1 MNARATAAEVSSAQ
15 ARIHFLDRTAPS
27 GAVYNIARSIELTGE
42 LDLGCLTGAV
52 RDCVERHESLRTC
65 FTTMQG
71 RLLQIV
77 TAQQPVL
84 RVIDLSALS
93 ALPPAEGVPT
103 AGELVEQLARQEAEE
118 PFNLKRAPL
127 VRLRLIRL
135 SRQRHVLLVTLHHII
150 ADAWS
155 LDLFL
160 RELAGRYRARVSGR
174 TDPEPAPP
182 LQYADYAAW
191 QRRAVDGGAFDPAVA
206 YWREK
211 LADLTELDLGADR
224 PRPQRPSHRGGTH
237 LAPLAPDLAE
247 RLRPLCR
254 EEGASLFM
262 ALLAAFT
269 VVAHR
274 RTGLGDIVLGG
285 TTSGRERPELR
296 EMIGCFVNMLP
307 LRTAV
312 DPKDSLRAVLRST
325 ARTCQDAYE
334 HQELPF
340 EQLVAEVGGVRE
352 PGRHPVFQTVFQLL
366 DDRAPQLTF
375 PGLDARL
382 HAVDRETSTFDL
394 VCTVLDGD
402 DRLTGSF
409 EYATDLYDGRTVAQL
424 ADAWALVLEAMAAD
438 PDQGVADLPLPLAQV
453 SPAARPAPE
462 PAPGRA
468 PYAAPVGATEQ
479 LLAEDWA
486 AQLGLDAVGRHDNFF
501 VLGGHSLLATILITG
516 YQERFGVELPL
527 ERFLGSATV
536 AELARVVDAL
546 RDGDRT
552 GGGEPVAIRPT
563 GGPAHP

>member
-1 MNARATAAEVSSAQ
+1 MTTGVTAADVSSAQ

-27 GAVYNIARSIELTGE
+27 GAVYNIARSIELTGD
-42 LDLGCLTGAV
+42 LDVGALTGAV

-65 FTTMQG
+65 FTTLNG
-71 RLLQIV
+71 RLLQVV
-77 TAQQPVL
+77 TAQQPEL
-84 RVIDLSALS
+84 RVLDLCAVLP
-93 ALPPAEGVPT
+93 ADGAPPAE
-103 AGELVEQLARQEAEE
+103 ALVEQLARQEAEE
-118 PFNLKRAPL
+118 TFNLKRAPL
-127 VRLRLIRL
+127 LRLRLIRL
-135 SRQRHVLLVTLHHII
+135 TPQRHVLLVTLHHII

-160 RELAGRYRARVSGR
+160 RELSARYRARACGHAEPR
-174 TDPEPAPP
+174 PAPP

-191 QRRAVDGGAFDPAVA
+191 QRRAADDGAFAPAVA
-206 YWREK
+206 YWRER
-211 LADLTELDLGADR
+211 LAGLTELDLGTDR
-224 PRPQRPSHRGGTH
+224 PRPQRPTHRGAVH
-237 LAPLAPDLAE
+237 VVPLAPDLAE

-274 RTGLGDIVLGG
+274 RTGLRDIVLGG

-312 DPKDSLRAVLRST
+312 DPHGSLRSALRST

-340 EQLVAEVGGVRE
+340 EQLVAQCVGARE

-366 DDRAPQLTF
+366 DDRTPELDL
-375 PGLDARL
+375 PGLDTRV
-382 HAVDRETSTFDL
+382 HGVDRDSATFDL
-394 VCTVLDGD
+394 VCTVLDGANG
-402 DRLTGSF
+402 LTGSF
-409 EYATDLYDGRTVAQL
+409 EYATDLYDAATVAQL
-424 ADAWALVLEAMAAD
+424 ADAWALVLEAMAED
-438 PDQGVADLPLPLAQV
+438 PDQGVAQLALPLDLV
-453 SPAARPAPE
+453 SPAARPAAE

-479 LLAEDWA
+479 VLAADWA
-486 AQLGLDAVGRHDNFF
+486 HQLGVDAVGRHDNFF

-527 ERFLGSATV
+527 ERFLAGATV
-536 AELARVVDAL
+536 AELARAVDAL
-546 RDGDRT
+546 RDGDGT
-552 GGGEPVAIRPT
+552 GGGEPAAIRPT

>member
-1 MNARATAAEVSSAQ
+1 MSAGATAAEVSSAQ

-71 RLLQIV
+71 RLLQVV

-84 RVIDLSALS
+84 RLIDLSALS
-93 ALPPAEGVPT
+93 ALPLAEGAPT
-103 AGELVEQLARQEAEE
+103 AEELVERLARQEAEE
-118 PFNLKRAPL
+118 TFNLKRAPL
-127 VRLRLIRL
+127 LRLRLIRL
-135 SRQRHVLLVTLHHII
+135 SPDRHVLLVTLHHII

-174 TDPEPAPP
+174 ADPEPALP

-191 QRRAVDGGAFDPAVA
+191 QRRAVDGGAFAPAIA
-206 YWREK
+206 YWREE
-211 LADLTELDLGADR
+211 LADLTELDLADR

-237 LAPLAPDLAE
+237 LTPLAPDLAE

-254 EEGASLFM
+254 AEGASLFM
-262 ALLAAFT
+262 ALLAAFA

-274 RTGLGDIVLGG
+274 RTGLDDIVLGG

-340 EQLVAEVGGVRE
+340 EQLVAELGGVRE

-366 DDRAPQLTF
+366 DDRASELSF

-382 HAVDRETSTFDL
+382 HAVDRESATFDL
-394 VCTVLDGD
+394 VCTVLDGPD
-402 DRLTGSF
+402 GLTGSF
-409 EYATDLYDGRTVAQL
+409 EYATDLYEAGTVAQL
-424 ADAWALVLEAMAAD
+424 AEAWALVLEAMAAD
-438 PDQGVADLPLPLAQV
+438 PDQGVAQLALPLAQV
-453 SPAARPAPE
+453 SPTARPATE

-552 GGGEPVAIRPT
+552 GGGGEPVAIRPT